1 MIAQLEAMLR
11 DAVKKY
17 EECDEVI
24 HDIDDRIRAAEKE
37 LMGAHRARTDAESL
51 VIDLGRLLEN
61 LQEREGE
68 L

>member
-24 HDIDDRIRAAEKE
+24 HDAANNN
-37 LMGAHRARTDAESL
+37 GIVYYT
-51 VIDLGRLLEN
+51 
-61 LQEREGE
+61 
-68 L
+68 